1 MSLFSRS
8 LGPPFDAGNYAPA
21 QSYTMR
27 SKELVV
33 TSPFGPRYVASNA
46 AASTN
51 HTGVDLRAAAGTPVV
66 APQSG
71 TVEIAGTLD
80 SMCGSGIKLDHG
92 GRYKTGYCHLREI
105 NVVAGQ
111 KVSKGQQIGRS
122 GGGPTDPGHGN
133 SNAAHLHFIVYD
145 KEAGGAKVDPM
156 QVIDFAPFLLSY
168 KTTSQDPLG
177 ASGYDIRKRKRM
189 TKRGFIIGGSIAG
202 VVLLLIVMLRVRSK
216 RKQRKWSQIASA
228 ER

>member
-1 MSLFSRS
+1 MGFFSRK
-8 LGPPFDAGNYAPA
+8 LGPPFDVGNYAPA
-21 QSYTMR
+21 QSYKMR
-27 SKELVV
+27 PQELMV
-33 TSPFGPRYVASNA
+33 TSPFGPRFVASNA

-51 HTGVDLRAAAGTPVV
+51 HTGVDLRAATGTPVI
-66 APQSG
+66 APQDG
-71 TVEIAGTLD
+71 TVERAGALD
-80 SMCGSGIKLDHG
+80 SMCGSGVVLDHS
-92 GRYKTGYCHLREI
+92 GRYKTGYCHLSEI
-105 NVVAGQ
+105 NVTSGQ
-111 KVSKGQQIGRS
+111 RVSKGQQIGRT

-133 SNAAHLHFIVYD
+133 SNASHLHFIVYD
-145 KEAGGAKVDPM
+145 KQAGNAKIDPM

-177 ASGYDIRKRKRM
+177 ASGYDIRKRRRV
-189 TKRGFIIGGSIAG
+189 TKRGLIIGGSIAG